1 MFPQIFLLFCSRKGL
16 LSGPTMLTYLLLI
29 CSLLGFGFSSDPRTL
44 KQHSLEWKHQEMLF
58 ENLVR
63 NYDARL
69 RPLALVGTAVRVE
82 TNIYVNSMIHI
93 DDLHTD
99 YTMRIMY
106 HQTWTDERLRFNS
119 SKKIVGD
126 DYHAKRI
133 WTPTI
138 HAVNNKDMGPLGG
151 NTSLLHIEPSGKVRL
166 SRRVQ
171 LRPLCK
177 MEFYRYPMDK
187 QVCTLD
193 IESSIL
199 PNSDLELDWA
209 KERPFDLNQNF
220 VLTGFVLRN
229 YSLEESVASY
239 WLTGNFSRITLRFEI
254 EREFGHFLLDIY
266 VPSILF
272 VVTSWLSFWVE
283 IPAAPARVTL
293 SMTTMLTLVTS
304 EKAIR
309 EKLPKVSYVH
319 ALDIWNVVCTG
330 FIFASLIEYALVNY
344 IYHKDKRRRKKA
356 SGMKRVESTATFCSM
371 ESETGS
377 TFRMFAKKGENQPGE
392 QGMPTKKAASFA
404 SLSDLQS
411 VNQMDVSCGW
421 PLDEFKMTP
430 QDIANSIDRKCRYI
444 FPVGFLIFNIIYW
457 SVLWL

>member
-1 MFPQIFLLFCSRKGL
+1 MKFRHQEMEFR
-16 LSGPTMLTYLLLI
+16 
-29 CSLLGFGFSSDPRTL
+29 
-44 KQHSLEWKHQEMLF
+44 HQEMLF
-58 ENLVR
+58 ENLTSFYNV
-63 NYDARL
+63 RL
-69 RPLALVGTAVRVE
+69 RPLALVGTAVKVE
-82 TNIYVNSMIHI
+82 TSIYVHSMTSI

-99 YTMRIMY
+99 YTMQIMY
-106 HQTWTDERLRFNS
+106 RQMWVDERLQFDS
-119 SKKIVGD
+119 SVPKIVGD
-126 DYHAKRI
+126 DYHARKI
-133 WTPTI
+133 WTPSI
-138 HAVNNKDMGPLGG
+138 HAVNNKDVGSFGG
-151 NTSLLHIEPSGKVRL
+151 DTDLLHIEPSGRVL
-166 SRRVQ
+166 LCRRVK

-187 QVCTLD
+187 QQCTLE
-193 IESSIL
+193 IQSSIL
-199 PNSDLELDWA
+199 SSNDLELDWA
-209 KERPFDLNQNF
+209 KEKPFDLNHNF
-220 VLTGFVLRN
+220 FLTGFILRN
-229 YSLEESVASY
+229 YSLEESVVSN
-239 WLTGNFSRITLRFEI
+239 WLTGNFSRITLKFEI

-330 FIFASLIEYALVNY
+330 FIFATLIEYALVNY
-344 IYHKDKRRRKKA
+344 IYNKDKRRRKKA
-356 SGMKRVESTATFCSM
+356 SGMKRAESTATFCSM
-371 ESETGS
+371 DSETGS
-377 TFRMFAKKGENQPGE
+377 TFRIFAKKGESQHGE
-392 QGMPTKKAASFA
+392 SGMPTKKAASFA
-404 SLSDLQS
+404 SLSDIQS
-411 VNQMDVSCGW
+411 VNQMECGW

-444 FPVGFLIFNIIYW
+444 FPVGFLIFNVIYW